1 MGSRGRD
8 FRWSTGKGSYP
19 PKMVGSGKSER
30 SSRVSEDKGTAHRHR
45 RIPIAILGSNQCENY
60 GRSVLAFGR
69 ATESS
74 GSNSLNDRS
83 ISLNDRHQGRSQTES
98 TTSFS

>member
-30 SSRVSEDKGTAHRHR
+30 SSRVSEDKGAAHRHR